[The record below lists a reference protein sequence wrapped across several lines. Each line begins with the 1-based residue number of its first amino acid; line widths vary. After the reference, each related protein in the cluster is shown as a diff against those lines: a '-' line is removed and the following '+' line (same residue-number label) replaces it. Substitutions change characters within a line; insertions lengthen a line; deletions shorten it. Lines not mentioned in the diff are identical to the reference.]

1 MGKFLNSLFRTFG
14 GGGAFDAPLAPD
26 QPFLVIGDI
35 HGQLDALETI
45 LGQIADDPDHA
56 DLPLV
61 FVGDYMDRGPHSAGV
76 LRRLMA
82 LQASDPRDITCLRG
96 NHEQLLLN
104 FLDNPPLNA
113 PVWFANGG
121 IATLNSFGIRASKL
135 DMRGE
140 RVLMVRERLKS
151 ELGAEALDFLQSL
164 PNIWQTGNVAVVHA
178 GADPERPISDQD
190 EDVLTW
196 GHADFRSRPRQD
208 GVWVVHGH
216 TIVPEVMV
224 RQGRISVDTGAFQTG
239 ALPAVSVSSD
249 GVRVVGQKETRL
261 IWPDVVGADEAG

>member
-1 MGKFLNSLFRTFG
+1 MGTFLSNLFQKFG
-14 GGGAFDAPLAPD
+14 GGAAFDAPLAPD
-26 QPFLVIGDI
+26 QPFMVIGDI
-35 HGQLDALETI
+35 HGQLEALDATLDR
-45 LGQIADDPDHA
+45 IAKDPAHA
-56 DLPLV
+56 ELPLV

-76 LRRLMA
+76 LNRLMG

-104 FLDNPPLNA
+104 FLDNPPMNA

-121 IATLNSFGIRASKL
+121 LATLNSFGIRATKL

-140 RVLMVRERLKS
+140 RVLMVRERLKM
-151 ELGAEALDFLQSL
+151 ELGDEALSFLQAL
-164 PNIWQTGNVAVVHA
+164 PTVWQTGNVAVVHA
-178 GADPERPISDQD
+178 GADPATPIADQD
-190 EDVLTW
+190 EDVLIW
-196 GHADFRSRPRQD
+196 GHADFRTRPRAD

-216 TIVPEVMV
+216 TIVPNVMV

-249 GVRVVGQKETRL
+249 GVQVVGRGGSL
-261 IWPDVVGADEAG
+261 RIWPAGDTHEAS